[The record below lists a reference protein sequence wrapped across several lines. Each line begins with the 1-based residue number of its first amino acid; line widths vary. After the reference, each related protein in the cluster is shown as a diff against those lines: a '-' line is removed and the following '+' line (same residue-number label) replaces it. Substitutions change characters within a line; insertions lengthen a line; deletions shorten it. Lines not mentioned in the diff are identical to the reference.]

1 MGQRLTIT
9 IENDNQ
15 ENIATLYY
23 HWSAYTIDALFTVS
37 EMVPTLRQI
46 KGMSL
51 DEARLTLIRYAE
63 EAGGGI
69 DGGFDSD
76 EWKYIQAKYPN
87 ESFKKE
93 DISRNC
99 GLIAISEEGQEDLL
113 SWSEGDVYVNIDTE
127 HVDNCV
133 VYGYNDINEY
143 NEEMRSI
150 YGDDWQDATYDNI
163 PRISCEIGSLDLL
176 DVLPACEELQ
186 EINSLV
192 VRYEE
197 FIYRLIEW

>member
-9 IENDNQ
+9 IENNNQ

-23 HWSAYTIDALFTVS
+23 HWSAYTISALLTVH
-37 EMVPTLRQI
+37 EMIPTLKQI
-46 KGMSL
+46 KGMPL

-93 DISRNC
+93 DISRNY
-99 GLIAISEEGQEDLL
+99 GLIAISQEGQKGLL

-133 VYGYNDINEY
+133 VWSYNDINEY
-143 NEEMRSI
+143 NEEMRTI
-150 YGDDWQDATYDNI
+150 YDDDWQDVTYDDI

-176 DVLPACEELQ
+176 DVLSACEELQ
-186 EINSLV
+186 EVNSLV